1 MRMDSN
7 SCRVSRY
14 GATVTGKSARI
25 RSVRRNCMAVRNLVA
40 VDPAVWRRAFWG
52 NLRSARRAQARGA
65 LQKLREIAPLI
76 ALVRRGSP
84 AVVVEIGTA
93 AGGTFYTWCRAARGD
108 ATVVSI
114 DLPGGRF
121 GGAERSA
128 EVATLRGYGRDR
140 QELHFIRGDSHQLD
154 TLDQLRAVLN
164 GRAIDFLFI
173 DGDHTYDGVRRDF
186 EMYAPLVRRGCPIA
200 FHDVVP
206 HAQQPDCE
214 VDRFWSEIKS
224 RYRSVEFIDLVEGA
238 EQYGG
243 IGVLYW
249 DGAPTA

>member
-1 MRMDSN
+1 M
-7 SCRVSRY
+7 VSAHER
-14 GATVTGKSARI
+14 SARI
-25 RSVRRNCMAVRNLVA
+25 RSVRRNYVALRNLVA
-40 VDPAVWRRAFWG
+40 VDPAAWRPAFWG
-52 NLRSARRAQARGA
+52 NLLTARRAQACGA

-76 ALVRRGSP
+76 AVVRRGSP

-93 AGGTFYTWCRAARGD
+93 DGGTFYAWCRAARAD

-121 GGAERSA
+121 GGAEGFA
-128 EVATLRGYGRDR
+128 EPATLGEHGRDR
-140 QELHFIRGDSHQLD
+140 QELHFIRADSHQLE
-154 TLDQLRAVLN
+154 TLDQLRAVLS

-200 FHDVVP
+200 FHDVLP

-224 RYRSVEFIDLVEGA
+224 RYRSIEFIDLVDGA
-238 EQYGG
+238 DQYGG

-249 DGAPTA
+249 DPAQTP

>member
-1 MRMDSN
+1 
-7 SCRVSRY
+7 
-14 GATVTGKSARI
+14 
-25 RSVRRNCMAVRNLVA
+25 VRRNYVALRNLVA
-40 VDPAVWRRAFWG
+40 VDPAAWRPAFWG
-52 NLRSARRAQARGA
+52 NLRTARRAQACGA

-76 ALVRRGSP
+76 AVVRRGSP

-93 AGGTFYTWCRAARGD
+93 DGGTFYAWCRAARAD

-121 GGAERSA
+121 GGAEGFA
-128 EVATLRGYGRDR
+128 EPATLREHGRDR
-140 QELHFIRGDSHQLD
+140 QELHFIRADSHQLE
-154 TLDQLRAVLN
+154 TLDQLRAVLS

-200 FHDVVP
+200 FHDVLP

-224 RYRSVEFIDLVEGA
+224 RYRSVEFIDLVDGA
-238 EQYGG
+238 DQYGG

-249 DGAPTA
+249 DPAQTP

>member
-1 MRMDSN
+1 MPMDIN

-25 RSVRRNCMAVRNLVA
+25 RSVRRNCIAIRNQIA
-40 VDPAVWRRAFWG
+40 VDPAVWRPAFWG
-52 NLRSARRAQARGA
+52 NLRSARSAQARGA

-93 AGGTFYTWCRAARGD
+93 AGGTFYAWCQAARAD

-121 GGAERSA
+121 GGAERSV
-128 EVATLRGYGRDR
+128 EVATLRGYGRAR
-140 QELHFIRGDSHQLD
+140 QQLHFIRADSHQLE
-154 TLDQLRAVLN
+154 TLDQLRAVLD
-164 GRAIDFLFI
+164 GREIDFLFI

-249 DGAPTA
+249 HPASTA

>member
-1 MRMDSN
+1 MASAHD
-7 SCRVSRY
+7 
-14 GATVTGKSARI
+14 KSTRI
-25 RSVRRNCMAVRNLVA
+25 PSVRRNYIAIRNLLA
-40 VDPAVWRRAFWG
+40 VDPAAWRPAFWG
-52 NLRSARRAQARGA
+52 NLRTARRAQARGA

-93 AGGTFYTWCRAARGD
+93 AGGTFYAWCRAARAD

-121 GGAERSA
+121 GGVEGSA
-128 EVATLRGYGRDR
+128 EPATLRGYGRDR
-140 QELHFIRGDSHQLD
+140 QDLHFIRADSHQLE
-154 TLDQLRAVLN
+154 TLDRLRVVLN

-200 FHDVVP
+200 FHDVLP

-214 VDRFWSEIKS
+214 VDRFWNEIKS
-224 RYRSVEFIDLVEGA
+224 RYRSVEFVDRVDGA

-243 IGVLYW
+243 IGVLNW
-249 DGAPTA
+249 DPAPTA